1 MESKL
6 DDETF
11 VGCKGS
17 LITLGLDGIVPK
29 VASPSTSPRGI
40 SSLPSECL
48 LFLGGGP
55 DADCISPRMLER
67 TSLFF
72 SDT

>member
-6 DDETF
+6 DDEAET
-11 VGCKGS
+11 VVGS
-17 LITLGLDGIVPK
+17 LMTLALDGIVPK
-29 VASPSTSPRGI
+29 VASPSTSPGGR
-40 SSLPSECL
+40 SSVSSECL

-55 DADCISPRMLER
+55 DADCISPRILER
-67 TSLFF
+67 TSLFL